1 MARFLAQLTAGVR
14 RWRAARW
21 DAVGVSACNHRH
33 GRSRWRH
40 SRSFILM
47 LLLPVGAKA
56 FDTLGPTWANGDI
69 VLHLQLGQP
78 AGPLLDGSPDW
89 ATVAQSAIDEWNGYL
104 GRSRL
109 RSLLNSTSEIRRG
122 NRINNVA
129 FRADVYGTAFGE
141 RTLAVT
147 LGTSNSATGR
157 YLEQDVLFNST
168 VPWNSYRGPLRNFAR
183 EFRRVALHEFGHVL
197 GLDHPDQAQSAQSV
211 AAVMNSTVGNTEFLQ
226 TDDIAGAQALY
237 GSNATSGPAIAA
249 HPQSRAVLVGQSY
262 TMAVTVGGAGAF
274 TYTWSFVAAG
284 TTRVER
290 FRFATGP
297 TYTIGSVQL
306 ADAGTYSV
314 HVSEAATGTSLTS
327 NTAQLGVTA
336 IGTSTETTL
345 ANISTRGVVGRGDDV
360 LIAGLVIGGT
370 TAKDV
375 FIRAAGPA
383 LSEFGV
389 AGTLAN
395 PFLQIVSSAGVTV
408 AENDDWEG
416 SGDGSAISAAAARLG
431 AFQFQPGSRDAAVL
445 TTLPPGAY
453 TAIVRGVNG
462 TTGVA
467 LIEAYDADPTLAIAR
482 TRKLVNIAT
491 RGRVNT
497 GDDVL
502 IAGLV
507 VTGPGPRT
515 FLIRA
520 IGPTL
525 AQSPFGI
532 AEALRDPLLQIYQG
546 ENLLREND
554 DWDAPASAQPALRE
568 AAFRVG
574 AFALKEVREGTG
586 LDGAMLITLQPGSY
600 TAKVSGFQGTTG
612 VALVEVYEMP

>member
-1 MARFLAQLTAGVR
+1 MALTRAQLTAVAR
-14 RWRAARW
+14 RWPPTLNLG
-21 DAVGVSACNHRH
+21 D
-33 GRSRWRH
+33 GRDIDRGSRSGRWRGLC
-40 SRSFILM
+40 RFM
-47 LLLPVGAKA
+47 LITLLPGGAKA

-78 AGPLLDGSPDW
+78 SGPLLDGSPDW

-109 RSLLNSTSEIRRG
+109 RSLLNSTSEVRRG

-129 FRADVYGTAFGE
+129 FRADVYGSAFGE

-147 LGTSNSATGR
+147 LGTSNTATGR
-157 YLEQDVLFNST
+157 YFEQDVLFNST
-168 VPWNSYRGPLRNFAR
+168 VTWNSYRGPLRSGAR
-183 EFRRVALHEFGHVL
+183 EFRRVALHEFGHVI
-197 GLDHPDQAQSAQSV
+197 GLDHPDQAQPAQSI
-211 AAVMNSTVGNTEFLQ
+211 AAVMNSVVGNIEVLQ
-226 TDDIAGAQALY
+226 SDDIAGAQALY
-237 GSNATSGPAIAA
+237 GPNATSGPSIAA
-249 HPQSRAVLVGQSY
+249 HPQSRTVQVGQSY
-262 TMAVTVGGAGAF
+262 IMAVTVGGAGA
-274 TYTWSFVAAG
+274 YNYMWSFVPGG
-284 TTRVER
+284 TTRVEP

-297 TYTIGSVQL
+297 AYTIGSVQL

-314 HVSEAATGTSLTS
+314 RVSDAATGASVTS
-327 NTAQLGVTA
+327 NTAQLVVTA
-336 IGTSTETTL
+336 IGTSAETAL

-375 FIRAAGPA
+375 LIRAAGPA
-383 LSEFGV
+383 LGEFGV
-389 AGTLAN
+389 AGVLLN
-395 PFLQIVSSAGVTV
+395 PGLRIVNSAGATV
-408 AENDDWEG
+408 AQNDDWQA
-416 SGDGSAISAAAARLG
+416 SGNGPAISAAASRLG
-431 AFQFQPGSRDAAVL
+431 AFQFQPGSQDAAVL
-445 TTLPPGAY
+445 TMLPPGSY
-453 TAIVRGVNG
+453 TAIVSGVND

-467 LIEAYDADPTLAIAR
+467 LIEAYDADATPAIAR

-525 AQSPFGI
+525 AQAPFGI
-532 AEALRDPLLQIYQG
+532 AAALQDPLLQIYQG

-554 DWDAPASAQPALRE
+554 DWDAPGSAQPALRE
-568 AAFRVG
+568 AATRVG
-574 AFALKEVREGTG
+574 AFALKEVRDGTG
-586 LDGAMLITLQPGSY
+586 LDAAMLITLQPGSY
-600 TAKVSGFQGTTG
+600 TAKVSGVQGTTG